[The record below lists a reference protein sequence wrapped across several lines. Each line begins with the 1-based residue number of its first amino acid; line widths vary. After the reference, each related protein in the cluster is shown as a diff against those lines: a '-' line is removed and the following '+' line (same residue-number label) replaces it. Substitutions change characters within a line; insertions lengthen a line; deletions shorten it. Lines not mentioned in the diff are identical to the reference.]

1 MSEYRYVLSLY
12 KEYKDYPKKI
22 IIFSAVMIL
31 LASIL
36 TGLNLVRISPLLYYG
51 VALAITLFYASRNHV
66 ESENFLNLKKF
77 VAKYYPKLLDNEERL
92 FFIDYQLRAYF
103 DKESTELFDHLNDN
117 VQWNDTKAIAN
128 LKLIISKIE
137 EYYNYLTD
145 NSELDQNIEIS
156 LEVYDKSFENK
167 KKDLV

>member
-1 MSEYRYVLSLY
+1 MSEYRYIMSLY
-12 KEYKDYPKKI
+12 REYKNYPKKI
-22 IIFSAVMIL
+22 IIFSAVMVII
-31 LASIL
+31 ASIL
-36 TGLNLVRISPLLYYG
+36 TGLNFIRISPLLYYV
-51 VALAITLFYASRNHV
+51 VALAVTLFYASRNHV

-77 VAKYYPKLLDNEERL
+77 VAKYYPQLLENEERL

-103 DKESTELFDHLNDN
+103 DKESTTLFQHLNDK
-117 VQWNDTKAIAN
+117 VKWNDTKAIAN
-128 LKLIISKIE
+128 LKLIIAKIQD
-137 EYYNYLTD
+137 YYDYLNE